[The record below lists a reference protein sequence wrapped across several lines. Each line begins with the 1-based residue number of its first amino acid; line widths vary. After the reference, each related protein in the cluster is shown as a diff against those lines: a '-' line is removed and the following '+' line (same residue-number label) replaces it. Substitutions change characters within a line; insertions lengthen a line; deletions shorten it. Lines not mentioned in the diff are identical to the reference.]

1 MKGEINFTYTFILV
15 TLIAECSFAQY
26 PPPPGHTGTTAIY
39 RDSSV
44 YYAWATHCSVIR
56 GYIDIADTNL
66 TYDSTN
72 RASYGDPS
80 LITGYPEGQALS
92 LGNAGSAILTFDTVI
107 SDHDGW
113 DFAVFGNGFEDNYLK
128 MAFVEVSSDG
138 VHFVRFP
145 SVSLTQTQVQ
155 ISNFDTIDTR
165 KIYNLAGKYPVF
177 YGTPFD
183 LYELK
188 DSAGIDIHHITAI
201 RVVDVVGCIQD
212 PYARYDSQGH
222 KINDCFPTPYNTS
235 GFALD
240 GAGLVHNAPTSVDDN
255 LHIPQVSIFPNPC
268 SHQARFFAGTAA
280 PLNYQIIDPMG
291 QIVFQSS
298 FSISTSV
305 DTDNLPAGIYFVNF
319 INPISLLQITKKLLK
334 F

>member
-1 MKGEINFTYTFILV
+1 MKWKLKFIYSFIFI
-15 TLIAECSFAQY
+15 TLIAECSFGQY
-26 PPPPGHTGTTAIY
+26 PPPPGHKGTTAIY

-44 YYAWATHCSVIR
+44 YYRWAAHCSVIR

-66 TYDSTN
+66 TYNGSN
-72 RASYGDPS
+72 RATYGNSDS
-80 LITGYPEGQALS
+80 ITGYPAGQALS
-92 LGNAGSAILTFDTVI
+92 LGNAGSATLTFDTII

-165 KIYNLAGKYPVF
+165 KINNLAGKYRVF

-188 DSAGIDIHHITAI
+188 DSAGIDIHHITTI
-201 RVVDVVGCIQD
+201 RVVDVVGSIQD

-240 GAGLVHNAPTSVDDN
+240 GAGLVHNAPVSVNDD
-255 LHIPQVSIFPNPC
+255 LHIPQVSILPNPC
-268 SHQARFFAGTAA
+268 SHQTRFFTGTSA
-280 PLNYQIIDPMG
+280 LLHYQIIDQMG
-291 QIVFQSS
+291 QVVFQSS

-305 DTDNLPAGIYFVNF
+305 DIDNLLPGIYFVNF
-319 INPISLLQITKKLLK
+319 KNPVSSLQITEKLVK
-334 F
+334 Y